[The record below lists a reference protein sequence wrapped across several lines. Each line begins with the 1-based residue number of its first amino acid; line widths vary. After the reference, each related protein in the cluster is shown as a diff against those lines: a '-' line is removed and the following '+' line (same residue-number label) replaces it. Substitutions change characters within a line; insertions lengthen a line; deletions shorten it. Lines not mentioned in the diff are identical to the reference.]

1 MTGDMK
7 NLDNLHTS
15 AFEKVTT
22 GLQFVSLL
30 KIFSMINGDFKAI
43 LSKID
48 LSYESCPK
56 DSVSMNMLLT
66 LCAEHDIIH
75 DFQDNMRCAIM
86 DENLDVVYELSKFGI
101 TLNMAKMGQS
111 SLFYM
116 MAKDNVSKDMLDSSI
131 YLMNSIEPEKYDLSK
146 NTILSVHKNFDN
158 ISKTLTID
166 KMITSYIESKTDYD
180 REEIMDMFC
189 LMIKSLKLGD
199 ITRRFDAI
207 TFSSSPNQ
215 VNRKYF
221 NSCIYT
227 IFGNNKIN
235 IKVNNQKIISTARPR
250 TKANKS
256 PLSWRMQP
264 NNNMKNILVN
274 IDGTG
279 YYLPVKDVEIKNSD
293 VMKSFISDKI
303 IDFSKIVEK
312 HDLSSYFYEI
322 DWFLYLFIRQD
333 YDYFLK
339 AFDFRRLDML
349 MNLINFFEPIND
361 MKKQFIDSIVSNISI
376 VNNNTIF
383 NGIEKNYYGSRFYLY
398 LSR

>member
-30 KIFSMINGDFKAI
+30 KVFSIIDGDFKNI
-43 LSKID
+43 LGKID

-56 DSVSMNMLLT
+56 DSVSMNMLLK
-66 LCAEHDIIH
+66 LCSQHGVIH
-75 DFQDNMRCAIM
+75 DFQENMRCAII
-86 DENLDVVYELSKFGI
+86 DENIDIIYELSKFGI
-101 TLNMAKMGQS
+101 VLNIAKMGQS
-111 SLFYM
+111 SFFYTI
-116 MAKDNVSKDMLDSSI
+116 AKEYVSKDILDSAI
-131 YLMNSIEPEKYDLSK
+131 YLMNKIELKEYDLSK

-166 KMITSYIESKTDYD
+166 KMIMSYIESTTDQN

-189 LMIKSLKLGD
+189 LMTDIIKLSD
-199 ITRRFDAI
+199 ITKRFDKI
-207 TFSSSPNQ
+207 TTSSQQ
-215 VNRKYF
+215 VKRKYF

-227 IFGNNKIN
+227 IFGNNKID
-235 IKVNNQKIISTARPR
+235 IKVNNQKIISTTRPR

-256 PLSWRMQP
+256 PLSWKTQP
-264 NNNMKNILVN
+264 NKNMTNILVN
-274 IDGTG
+274 INGTG
-279 YYLPVKDVEIKNSD
+279 YYLPIKDVEIKNSD
-293 VMKSFISDKI
+293 VMKSFVSDKI

-312 HDLSSYFYEI
+312 HDLSPYYYEI

-333 YDYFLK
+333 YDYFLN

-349 MNLINFFEPIND
+349 INLINFIEPKND
-361 MKKQFIDSIVSNISI
+361 MKKKFVNSIVTNINI

-383 NGIEKNYYGSRFYLY
+383 DGIEKNYYGNRFYSY